1 VRKRKPVWNNS
12 FGYNQKESQMISISK
27 LSKTIALV
35 FVTCAFTVQVMAGS
49 GLMGTLR
56 TGNNKSVL
64 VNSNKAGSGTTII
77 SGARIQCPD
86 KIGATVDLGSLG
98 RLDIA
103 ANSDLTLVFV
113 AGKVTVQL
121 RSGYVV
127 LTTNKGITGIVN
139 TSEGTNFGTDPSK
152 VSSVIARMK
161 GAQGPETGAAIGAS
175 QGGMGAGRIAG
186 IAAAAAGVVGG
197 AAAVK
202 SGKRGSDLSSDD
214 PRKP

>member
-1 VRKRKPVWNNS
+1 
-12 FGYNQKESQMISISK
+12 MISISK

-35 FVTCAFTVQVMAGS
+35 FVTCAFQVHVMAGP

-98 RLDIA
+98 QLDIA
-103 ANSDLTLVFV
+103 ANSDLTLVF
-113 AGKVTVQL
+113 AASKVTVQL

-127 LTTNKGITGIVN
+127 LTTNKGITGTV
-139 TSEGTNFGTDPSK
+139 TTTEGTVFVTDPSK

-161 GAQGPETGAAIGAS
+161 GARGPETGAAIGAA
-175 QGGMGAGRIAG
+175 QGGMGAARIAG

-202 SGKRGSDLSSDD
+202 SGKRGSDLSSDN

>member
-1 VRKRKPVWNNS
+1 
-12 FGYNQKESQMISISK
+12 MISISK

-35 FVTCAFTVQVMAGS
+35 FVTSAFQVHVMAGP
-49 GLMGTLR
+49 GLMGKLR
-56 TGNNKSVL
+56 TGHNKSVL

-113 AGKVTVQL
+113 ASEVTVQL

-127 LTTNKGITGIVN
+127 LTTNKGITGTVT
-139 TSEGTNFGTDPSK
+139 TSEGTVFRTDSSK
-152 VSSVIARMK
+152 VSSVIAKMK
-161 GAQGPETGAAIGAS
+161 GAQGPETGAPIGAAK
-175 QGGMGAGRIAG
+175 GGAGVGATAG
-186 IAAAAAGVVGG
+186 VAAAAAAVVGG
-197 AAAVK
+197 AAAAQ
-202 SGKRGSDLSSDD
+202 SGGRGSDLSSDN
-214 PRKP
+214 PRRP

>member
-1 VRKRKPVWNNS
+1 MN
-12 FGYNQKESQMISISK
+12 SISK

-35 FVTCAFTVQVMAGS
+35 FVTCAFQVHVMAGPV
-49 GLMGTLR
+49 LMGKLR
-56 TGNNKSVL
+56 TSNNKPVL

-103 ANSDLTLVFV
+103 ANSDLTLVF
-113 AGKVTVQL
+113 AASEVTVQL

-127 LTTNKGITGIVN
+127 LTTNKGITGTVT
-139 TSEGTNFGTDPSK
+139 TSEGTVFGTDPSK
-152 VSSVIARMK
+152 VSSVIAKMK
-161 GAQGPETGAAIGAS
+161 DAQGPETGAPIGAAK
-175 QGGMGAGRIAG
+175 GGSGVGATAG
-186 IAAAAAGVVGG
+186 VAAAAAAVVGG
-197 AAAVK
+197 AAAAK
-202 SGKRGSDLSSDD
+202 SGGRGSDLSSDN

>member
-1 VRKRKPVWNNS
+1 
-12 FGYNQKESQMISISK
+12 MISISK

-35 FVTCAFTVQVMAGS
+35 FVTSVFTVQVMAGS

-127 LTTNKGITGIVN
+127 LTTNKGITGIVS
-139 TSEGTNFGTDPSK
+139 TSEGTNFGTDPTK

-161 GAQGPETGAAIGAS
+161 GAQGPETGAAIGAA

-202 SGKRGSDLSSDD
+202 SGKRGSDLSSDN